1 MKVSFFSLETSPK
14 NQFCITCLESQVC
27 KYVLPSAGHTL
38 ALSILL
44 DGAVLGQRLIKV
56 IGLSP
61 NS

>member
-56 IGLSP
+56 TGLSP

>member
-1 MKVSFFSLETSPK
+1 MKVSFFSLETPPK
-14 NQFCITCLESQVC
+14 NQFFIMCLESQVC